1 MERPRNAGRAAA
13 SPRGLTALAV
23 AVGLAVAVAGCAL
36 PTPVASGKNWK
47 IAPSYRVTHTG
58 LGADQGYM
66 TLARQYEGER
76 RWREARDAW
85 RKAAVEAP
93 NDADILNALGMAE
106 VSQGMYADSVAALRR
121 AVAAAPDRVALRN
134 NLGYALL
141 LDGREDE
148 AKSVLRDALE
158 RDPQHRLARANLDSI
173 GQVAA
178 AAVSSADKTAGIA
191 AVDSGSVRR
200 PVAGSVQ
207 TTPNLAPLQLR
218 QTGSAVAPAAPAVA
232 DVAEVAVVAAVVDV
246 VDAVDAAAVVALVA
260 AAGSVVT
267 GARAGVQPRIE
278 IANGNGSV
286 GMAGR
291 LRAWLGSQGVVGRV
305 VLSNALP
312 YNTATTVVRYRPGFV
327 TTAQDVA
334 QSTLQHMEIAPA
346 PGGALGA
353 DVRVVLGRDRL

>member
-1 MERPRNAGRAAA
+1 MERSRNAGRASA
-13 SPRGLTALAV
+13 SPHGLTALAV

-47 IAPSYRVTHTG
+47 IAPTYRVTHTG
-58 LGADQGYM
+58 PGAGQGY
-66 TLARQYEGER
+66 TALARQYEGEL

-85 RKAAVEAP
+85 RKAALEAP
-93 NDADILNALGMAE
+93 NDADILNSLGMAE

-141 LDGREDE
+141 LDGHEDE
-148 AKSVLRDALE
+148 AKSVLLEALE
-158 RDPQHRLARANLDSI
+158 RDPQHQLARANLDSI
-173 GQVAA
+173 GQVATA
-178 AAVSSADKTAGIA
+178 AISSADKTPGIA

-200 PVAGSVQ
+200 PVAGNVQ

-218 QTGSAVAPAAPAVA
+218 HTGSAVAPAAPAVA
-232 DVAEVAVVAAVVDV
+232 GVAEVEVVAEVAVVVNVADV
-246 VDAVDAAAVVALVA
+246 VA

-267 GARAGVQPRIE
+267 GARAGAQPRIE
-278 IANGNGSV
+278 ISNGNGSV

-291 LRAWLGSQGVVGRV
+291 LRAWLSSQGVVGRV

-327 TTAQDVA
+327 ATAQDVA
-334 QSTLQHMEIAPA
+334 QSTLHHMEIAPA

-353 DVRVVLGRDRL
+353 DVRVVLGHDRL

>member
-1 MERPRNAGRAAA
+1 MERPGNAGRACA
-13 SPRGLTALAV
+13 SPHGLTALA
-23 AVGLAVAVAGCAL
+23 AAAGLVVVVAGCAL
-36 PTPVASGKNWK
+36 RAPVASGTTWK

-58 LGADQGYM
+58 PDAGQGY
-66 TLARQYEGER
+66 TALARQYEGAR

-85 RKAAVEAP
+85 RKAALEAP
-93 NDADILNALGMAE
+93 NDAEILNALGMAE
-106 VSQGMYADSVAALRR
+106 VSQGLYADSVAALRR
-121 AVAAAPDRVALRN
+121 AVAAAPDRVALLN

-173 GQVAA
+173 GQVAVV
-178 AAVSSADKTAGIA
+178 AVSSADRTPGIA

-207 TTPNLAPLQLR
+207 TMPNLPPLHLR
-218 QTGSAVAPAAPAVA
+218 QTGSGVAPAVA
-232 DVAEVAVVAAVVDV
+232 DVAEVAVVADV
-246 VDAVDAAAVVALVA
+246 AAVAAVAEVIA

-278 IANGNGSV
+278 ISNGNGNV

-312 YNTATTVVRYRPGFV
+312 YNTVTTVVRYRPGFV
-327 TTAQDVA
+327 TTALDVA
-334 QSTLQHMEIAPA
+334 QSTPQHMEIAPA
-346 PGGALGA
+346 PGGAHGA

>member
-1 MERPRNAGRAAA
+1 MERSRNAGRAAA
-13 SPRGLTALAV
+13 SPHGLTALAV

-36 PTPVASGKNWK
+36 PAPVASGKTWK

-85 RKAAVEAP
+85 RKAALEAP
-93 NDADILNALGMAE
+93 NDADILNSLGMAE

-141 LDGREDE
+141 LDGHEDE
-148 AKSVLRDALE
+148 AKSVLLDALE
-158 RDPQHRLARANLDSI
+158 RDPQHQLARANLDSI
-173 GQVAA
+173 GQVSTAA
-178 AAVSSADKTAGIA
+178 ISSADKTPGIA

-207 TTPNLAPLQLR
+207 TTPNLAPLHLR
-218 QTGSAVAPAAPAVA
+218 QSGSAVVPAAPTVA
-232 DVAEVAVVAAVVDV
+232 DVAEVAVVFDV
-246 VDAVDAAAVVALVA
+246 VDAAAVVA

-267 GARAGVQPRIE
+267 GARAGAQPRIE
-278 IANGNGSV
+278 ISNGNGSV

-291 LRAWLGSQGVVGRV
+291 LRAWLSSQGVVGRV

-334 QSTLQHMEIAPA
+334 QSTLHPMEIAPA